1 MNEEKNMMA
10 EANEETAQTTQSE
23 RVIDLGKPYKFEG
36 TEYTSIDLSGLD
48 KLTVK
53 DAIDAQ
59 RQLFNEREVAAAML
73 CETTTAFARG
83 HRCEGGGAAHRVF
96 KLMPRGASR
105 KVAGV
110 VRNYMNVDAATENHV
125 MQLEEPYHFKGQTYT
140 EVDLNGI
147 ADLNSMNESEAENR
161 LARAGFY
168 GDGDLLQLPV
178 RLHPCEHG
186 DGPAGGVLHG
196 PAAARGA
203 ETEKR
208 GERQRFF
215 SSKGRGE
222 SLTPS
227 GHPPVSGHE
236 NGRGLLPETARRGV
250 YRAE

>member
-73 CETTTAFARG
+73 CETTTAFARAI
-83 HRCEGGGAAHRVF
+83 AAKAAELPIEFFKLLPIEFF

-110 VRNYMNVDAATENHV
+110 VRNYMNVEAATENHV

-161 LARAGFY
+161 LARAGFM
-168 GDGDLLQLPV
+168 V
-178 RLHPCEHG
+178 T
-186 DGPAGGVLHG
+186 
-196 PAAARGA
+196 
-203 ETEKR
+203 ETSFNYLFACILASMAT
-208 GERQRFF
+208 G
-215 SSKGRGE
+215 
-222 SLTPS
+222 
-227 GHPPVSGHE
+227 
-236 NGRGLLPETARRGV
+236 LPEEFFTGLPLREVLKLKNAVNDSGFF
-250 YRAE
+250 E

>member
-53 DAIDAQ
+53 DAIDAK
-59 RQLFNEREVAAAML
+59 AAEL
-73 CETTTAFARG
+73 PIEF
-83 HRCEGGGAAHRVF
+83 F

-110 VRNYMNVDAATENHV
+110 VRNYMNVEAATENHV

-161 LARAGFY
+161 LARAGFM
-168 GDGDLLQLPV
+168 V
-178 RLHPCEHG
+178 T
-186 DGPAGGVLHG
+186 
-196 PAAARGA
+196 
-203 ETEKR
+203 ETSFNYLFACILASMAT
-208 GERQRFF
+208 G
-215 SSKGRGE
+215 
-222 SLTPS
+222 
-227 GHPPVSGHE
+227 
-236 NGRGLLPETARRGV
+236 LPEEFFTGLPLREVLKLKNAVNDSGFF
-250 YRAE
+250 E

>member
-73 CETTTAFARG
+73 CETTTAFAR
-83 HRCEGGGAAHRVF
+83 
-96 KLMPRGASR
+96 
-105 KVAGV
+105 AGV

-161 LARAGFY
+161 LARAGFM
-168 GDGDLLQLPV
+168 V
-178 RLHPCEHG
+178 T
-186 DGPAGGVLHG
+186 
-196 PAAARGA
+196 
-203 ETEKR
+203 ETSFNYLFACILASMAT
-208 GERQRFF
+208 G
-215 SSKGRGE
+215 
-222 SLTPS
+222 
-227 GHPPVSGHE
+227 
-236 NGRGLLPETARRGV
+236 LPEEFFTGLPLREVLKLKNAVNDSGFF
-250 YRAE
+250 E

>member
-1 MNEEKNMMA
+1 MSEEKNMMA

-59 RQLFNEREVAAAML
+59 RQLFNEREVAAEL
-73 CETTTAFARG
+73 PIEF
-83 HRCEGGGAAHRVF
+83 F

-161 LARAGFY
+161 LARAGFM
-168 GDGDLLQLPV
+168 V
-178 RLHPCEHG
+178 T
-186 DGPAGGVLHG
+186 
-196 PAAARGA
+196 
-203 ETEKR
+203 ETSFNYLFACILASMAT
-208 GERQRFF
+208 G
-215 SSKGRGE
+215 
-222 SLTPS
+222 
-227 GHPPVSGHE
+227 
-236 NGRGLLPETARRGV
+236 LPEEFFTGLPLREVLKLKNAVNDSGFF
-250 YRAE
+250 E

>member
-1 MNEEKNMMA
+1 
-10 EANEETAQTTQSE
+10 
-23 RVIDLGKPYKFEG
+23 
-36 TEYTSIDLSGLD
+36 
-48 KLTVK
+48 
-53 DAIDAQ
+53 
-59 RQLFNEREVAAAML
+59 ML
-73 CETTTAFARG
+73 CETTTAFARAI
-83 HRCEGGGAAHRVF
+83 AAKAAELPIEFF

-125 MQLEEPYHFKGQTYT
+125 MQFEESYHFKGQTYT

-147 ADLNSMNESEAENR
+147 ADLNSMNESEAENQ
-161 LARAGFY
+161 AGTRWLY

-215 SSKGRGE
+215 E
-222 SLTPS
+222 
-227 GHPPVSGHE
+227 
-236 NGRGLLPETARRGV
+236 
-250 YRAE
+250 

>member
-10 EANEETAQTTQSE
+10 EANEETAQTTQNE

-73 CETTTAFARG
+73 CETTTAFARAI
-83 HRCEGGGAAHRVF
+83 AAKAAELPIEFF
-96 KLMPRGASR
+96 KLMPRGTSR

-161 LARAGFY
+161 LARAGFM
-168 GDGDLLQLPV
+168 V
-178 RLHPCEHG
+178 T
-186 DGPAGGVLHG
+186 
-196 PAAARGA
+196 
-203 ETEKR
+203 ET
-208 GERQRFF
+208 
-215 SSKGRGE
+215 SKKKK
-222 SLTPS
+222 
-227 GHPPVSGHE
+227 VQ
-236 NGRGLLPETARRGV
+236 NG
-250 YRAE
+250 

>member
-73 CETTTAFARG
+73 CETTTAFARAI
-83 HRCEGGGAAHRVF
+83 AAKAAELPIEFF

-110 VRNYMNVDAATENHV
+110 VRNYMNVEAATENHV
-125 MQLEEPYHFKGQTYT
+125 MQLEERITFKGQTYT
-140 EVDLNGI
+140 EDGP
-147 ADLNSMNESEAENR
+147 ERHRGPEQHER
-161 LARAGFY
+161 ERGREPAGTRWLY

-186 DGPAGGVLHG
+186 DGTAGGFLHG

-215 SSKGRGE
+215 RVKGGAKAYAKR
-222 SLTPS
+222 PS
-227 GHPPVSGHE
+227 ACQRSRE
-236 NGRGLLPETARRGV
+236 
-250 YRAE
+250 RAWTST

>member
-1 MNEEKNMMA
+1 MSEEKNMMA

-73 CETTTAFARG
+73 CETTTAFARAI
-83 HRCEGGGAAHRVF
+83 AAKAAELPIEFF

-105 KVAGV
+105 RVAGV

-125 MQLEEPYHFKGQTYT
+125 MQLEEPYH
-140 EVDLNGI
+140 GI

-161 LARAGFY
+161 LARAGFM
-168 GDGDLLQLPV
+168 V
-178 RLHPCEHG
+178 T
-186 DGPAGGVLHG
+186 
-196 PAAARGA
+196 
-203 ETEKR
+203 ETSFNYLFACILASMAT
-208 GERQRFF
+208 G
-215 SSKGRGE
+215 
-222 SLTPS
+222 
-227 GHPPVSGHE
+227 
-236 NGRGLLPETARRGV
+236 LPEEFFTGLPLREVLKLKNAVNDSGFF
-250 YRAE
+250 E

>member
-1 MNEEKNMMA
+1 MSEEKNMMA

-59 RQLFNEREVAAAML
+59 RQLFNEREV
-73 CETTTAFARG
+73 TAFARAI
-83 HRCEGGGAAHRVF
+83 AAKAAELPIEFF

-105 KVAGV
+105 RVAGV
-110 VRNYMNVDAATENHV
+110 VRNYMNVDAATKNHV

-161 LARAGFY
+161 LARAGFM
-168 GDGDLLQLPV
+168 V
-178 RLHPCEHG
+178 T
-186 DGPAGGVLHG
+186 
-196 PAAARGA
+196 
-203 ETEKR
+203 ETSFNYLFACILASMAT
-208 GERQRFF
+208 G
-215 SSKGRGE
+215 
-222 SLTPS
+222 
-227 GHPPVSGHE
+227 
-236 NGRGLLPETARRGV
+236 LPEEFFTGLPLREVLKLKNAVNDSGFF
-250 YRAE
+250 E

>member
-73 CETTTAFARG
+73 CETTTAFARAI
-83 HRCEGGGAAHRVF
+83 AAKAAELPIEFF

-110 VRNYMNVDAATENHV
+110 VRNYMNVEAATENHV

-161 LARAGFY
+161 LARAGFMVTETSFNY
-168 GDGDLLQLPV
+168 LFACILASMATGLPEDFFTA
-178 RLHPCEHG
+178 C
-186 DGPAGGVLHG
+186 
-196 PAAARGA
+196 AARGA

-215 SSKGRGE
+215 RVKGGAKALRQAAIR
-222 SLTPS
+222 L
-227 GHPPVSGHE
+227 VSGHE